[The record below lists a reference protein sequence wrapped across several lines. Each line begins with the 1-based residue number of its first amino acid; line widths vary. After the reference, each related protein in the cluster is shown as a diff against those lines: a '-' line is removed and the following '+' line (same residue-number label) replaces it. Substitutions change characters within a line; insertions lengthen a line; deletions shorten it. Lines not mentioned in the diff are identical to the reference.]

1 MSDNLK
7 RKGPEDPNKINVNQS
22 WELEYWA
29 KKFNVSEERIKTAV
43 SEIGIELE
51 NVKKY
56 LGH

>member
-1 MSDNLK
+1 MSDDLE
-7 RKGPEDPNKINVNQS
+7 RKVPKDSTRINIHQS

-29 KKFNVSEERIKTAV
+29 KKFNVSEVRIKTAV
-43 SEIGIELE
+43 SEVGVMVD

>member
-1 MSDNLK
+1 MSDDLK
-7 RKGPEDPNKINVNQS
+7 RKVPKDSTRINVHQS

-29 KKFNVSEERIKTAV
+29 KKFNVSVVRIETAV
-43 SEIGIELE
+43 SEIGVELE